1 MSESEKPPV
10 IVVAGVIVEGA
21 RVLLSQRK
29 SGTHLAGAWEFPG
42 GKVEPGEDPRDA
54 LARELN
60 EELGIDVDVGD
71 PLEITLHRYETKSV
85 LLLFFA
91 ATRRAG
97 SAEPRAID
105 VAAVRWASV
114 DELRDEEFPPADVAV
129 LAKVRARLRDAS
141 RGRKVA

>member
-1 MSESEKPPV
+1 MSASETPPV
-10 IVVAGVIVEGA
+10 IVSAGVIIEGA

-29 SGTHLAGAWEFPG
+29 TGTHLAGAWEFPG

-54 LARELN
+54 LARELE
-60 EELGIDVDVGD
+60 EELGIDVAVGE
-71 PLEITLHRYETKSV
+71 PLEITLHRYPTKSV

-91 ATRRAG
+91 ASRLTG
-97 SAEPRAID
+97 SPEPRAID

-129 LAKVRARLRDAS
+129 LAKVRARLREE
-141 RGRKVA
+141 